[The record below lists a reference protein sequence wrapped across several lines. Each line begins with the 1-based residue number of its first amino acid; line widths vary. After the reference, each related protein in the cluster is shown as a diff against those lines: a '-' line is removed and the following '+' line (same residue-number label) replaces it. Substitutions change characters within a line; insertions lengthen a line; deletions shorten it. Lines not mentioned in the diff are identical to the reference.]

1 MVKLKENV
9 YQYSSC
15 CQARSKSHL
24 NTPRKS
30 MGAHECDMNKLCDQM
45 GVNLA
50 TTVGKLQGKLLPTQ
64 YETRYTWKFRVH
76 FSTFR

>member
-9 YQYSSC
+9 YQYSTC

-45 GVNLA
+45 GVNQA
-50 TTVGKLQGKLLPTQ
+50 TTTWKTAVKALANSV
-64 YETRYTWKFRVH
+64 RHTWKFRVR